1 LAQFEPKQ
9 KGALLLRFF
18 QNLALVRGTFW
29 PKLVAHFEPFYPIRA
44 KTLDNPQ
51 TAKCFIYDV
60 IGRFSFSFVIYV
72 VNSGTS
78 KIIGTLDLNAFPTA
92 IACLNLSVG
101 KAFMYSTPR

>member
-1 LAQFEPKQ
+1 MHNDYVYETFGISKHFPVKLQE
-9 KGALLLRFF
+9 LL
-18 QNLALVRGTFW
+18 
-29 PKLVAHFEPFYPIRA
+29 IRA

>member
-1 LAQFEPKQ
+1 MHETFGISKHFSVKLQV
-9 KGALLLRFF
+9 LLTRS
-18 QNLALVRGTFW
+18 
-29 PKLVAHFEPFYPIRA
+29 EM
-44 KTLDNPQ
+44 LDNTL
-51 TAKCFIYDV
+51 TAKYFIYEV